1 MVCLKDYYLRTHT
14 NYFAFKFSNIFEAY
28 LQCDCNTSIRIG
40 DVICVLGNC
49 LDRCSHTHSVYSY
62 YSSSFY
68 GRYYYQC
75 NRGSMHYRS
84 CGLNQSFYP
93 GLGRCGSY
101 TILVLDTVV
110 MIICIATCSTSFG
123 ILKYNVDS
131 PQSIVCKC
139 NWVREIIF
147 FLAS

>member
-1 MVCLKDYYLRTHT
+1 MVCLKDYYLQTHK
-14 NYFAFKFSNIFEAY
+14 NYFAFKFSNIFEVH
-28 LQCDCNTSIRIG
+28 LQCDCNTSMIIG

-49 LDRCSHTHSVYSY
+49 LDRCSHTQRVYSY

-93 GLGRCGSY
+93 GRGRCGSY
-101 TILVLDTVV
+101 TILVLDTMVKI
-110 MIICIATCSTSFG
+110 MYCDMLNIIWYTQNQCWLSSNYCI
-123 ILKYNVDS
+123 
-131 PQSIVCKC
+131 
-139 NWVREIIF
+139 
-147 FLAS
+147 